1 MIEENYHRGLKW
13 RLISEAMACAG
24 AETYPKAVIERI
36 FRELTKDGTRRPSD
50 RTELANKYEYIRSS
64 ILSDSERLRAAKKD
78 HRRLLKAARASR
90 AWIKAGAPA

>member
-1 MIEENYHRGLKW
+1 ME
-13 RLISEAMACAG
+13 
-24 AETYPKAVIERI
+24 VD
-36 FRELTKDGTRRPSD
+36 FRNDGVCWSGDLFEGRYRKDFQTRRPSD